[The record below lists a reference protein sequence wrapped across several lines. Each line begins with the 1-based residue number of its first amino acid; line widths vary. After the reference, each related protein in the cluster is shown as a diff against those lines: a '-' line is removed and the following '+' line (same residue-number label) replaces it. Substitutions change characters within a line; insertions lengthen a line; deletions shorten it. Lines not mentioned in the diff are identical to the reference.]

1 MLCNKLTHTHPL
13 GCISPD
19 KRSGVTTT
27 KPSLLAQRPGRC
39 HRDQGPCAC
48 PSLGSGREVSL
59 QPTRV
64 PQVFRVGRTPTPSLA
79 VACCCT
85 HTWEEVP
92 EAAPCQPARISSSVE
107 VPVKRC
113 LLSLKSMVLSA
124 LLQLIYSWET
134 PNDSLKNSET
144 IATAKKVIFF
154 FFSLRKSF
162 TSKTQAAKI
171 RTRGQNKSN
180 YSAYSNNFSEMKKC
194 QWKET
199 SAPAN

>member
-1 MLCNKLTHTHPL
+1 MLGENRFALWTEQSITFAGQSVQRTTPTSPPLPIAQNSTKISIDNRKSIMLCNKLTHTHPL

-19 KRSGVTTT
+19 KRSGVSTT

-124 LLQLIYSWET
+124 LLQLIYS
-134 PNDSLKNSET
+134 
-144 IATAKKVIFF
+144 
-154 FFSLRKSF
+154 
-162 TSKTQAAKI
+162 
-171 RTRGQNKSN
+171 
-180 YSAYSNNFSEMKKC
+180 
-194 QWKET
+194 
-199 SAPAN
+199 